1 MLFFIKY
8 SVHLL
13 TSYSLVDTVYVSS
26 CIFTLFYIKLLQTSR
41 NFCAFEYR
49 CKLFSSWPLGTI
61 YDELISE
68 SELLNENGRSNR
80 KVCFASRSYSADRT
94 ELGKIVAYSAVF
106 LPFASVRFHFVLLIV
121 LLNEPLSVLE
131 LPGTV

>member
-1 MLFFIKY
+1 MDDQIEK
-8 SVHLL
+8 
-13 TSYSLVDTVYVSS
+13 
-26 CIFTLFYIKLLQTSR
+26 
-41 NFCAFEYR
+41 
-49 CKLFSSWPLGTI
+49 
-61 YDELISE
+61 
-68 SELLNENGRSNR
+68 
-80 KVCFASRSYSADRT
+80 CFASRSYSADRT